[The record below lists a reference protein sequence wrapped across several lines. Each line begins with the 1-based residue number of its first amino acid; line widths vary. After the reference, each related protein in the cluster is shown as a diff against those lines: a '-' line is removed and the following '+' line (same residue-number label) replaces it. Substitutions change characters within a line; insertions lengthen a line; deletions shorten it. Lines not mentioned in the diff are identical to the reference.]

1 MTKICIF
8 ILASSKPDP
17 LEVGDIFRLNQ
28 DISSSSEINTRRS
41 TLNLP
46 KVIQWFLQTSKK
58 IFVYFWRQ
66 KIMAFLGQKYSMIQ
80 YWSIMSNYK
89 RLKDLAHVELYGSS

>member
-1 MTKICIF
+1 MINLKNSSRF
-8 ILASSKPDP
+8 DKNMYFYLASSKPDP

-58 IFVYFWRQ
+58 SFVYF
-66 KIMAFLGQKYSMIQ
+66 
-80 YWSIMSNYK
+80 
-89 RLKDLAHVELYGSS
+89 